1 MCIKGRATALA
12 GHMRHL
18 VARSGRREAPAG
30 GKAVIRSLR
39 ILDGDGKGLHTW
51 SYHPLI

>member
-1 MCIKGRATALA
+1 MPVTQGDCPGLSAFALA

-30 GKAVIRSLR
+30 GKAVIRSL
-39 ILDGDGKGLHTW
+39 GH
-51 SYHPLI
+51 